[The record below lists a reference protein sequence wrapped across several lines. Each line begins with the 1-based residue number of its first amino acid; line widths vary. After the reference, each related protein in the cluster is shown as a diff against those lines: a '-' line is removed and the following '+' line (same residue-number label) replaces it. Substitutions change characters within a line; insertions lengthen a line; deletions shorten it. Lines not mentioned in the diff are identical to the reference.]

1 MSYTIYDGW
10 RVPVGVDIIPAIITA
25 RRKAHNAAVLKEFSS
40 LVNSST
46 HHADIT
52 TLYRN
57 SGENH
62 PEGLKTVGERESII
76 LSEALRKNDHE
87 KTVLSIHLVSGEDGY
102 HYIIASG
109 YGSYNDYVRDA
120 LKDTEAVDYSYWDN
134 SERPESIPEEE
145 WGQRRD
151 MWGRL
156 FAYNQP
162 VNDMAVS
169 NLVEV
174 TRKDG
179 LTPLLH
185 ADSPE
190 EKEALITQHVPDNR
204 ERTTSLVKSR
214 MFHLSNTDSMEDIIT
229 IHQTVTDNYDLCS
242 HLENKM
248 GQVRLDM
255 LNNSGT
261 ITHHLTVED
270 IDPVVTRLKE
280 KMSER

>member
-229 IHQTVTDNYDLCS
+229 IHQTVTDNYDLFS